1 MKIRTKIYFG
11 AAFTLV
17 VAALVGGIVLYAV
30 HALEV
35 ASGRIHRGTRAV
47 QGVFGLNQL
56 TTDYLMHHTRRAD
69 RQWRRRHSGLTELLE
84 KMHFSTPRQQAMLQQ
99 ARREC
104 QGAGAIF
111 SQIVNIHRRDRPGE
125 DPQALEELESR
136 LAYQLRSKTQRMV
149 STLFALNGR
158 VQSGLGNTMRAIN
171 LAVLLSTGILVV
183 ALLVDFF
190 LISRSILRPLARL
203 REGARTIGAGNL
215 GYRMK
220 DDAGDEVGELSHALN
235 RMAENLHQTTTS
247 RDELAREVNQRRQ
260 AERRLQQT
268 LTELRESNEQLQR
281 FAFISAHHL
290 REPLRKITAF
300 GDRLSR
306 RTAGELNKA
315 NQRDL
320 DYMCKA
326 AMHMQDLVSDLRS
339 YAQVVRREIRFTSTD
354 LTAVTEEALAELQP
368 VLEEMDGTVEIGNL
382 PTIEADPGR
391 IQRLMRN
398 LIENALKFHQEDQPP
413 AVTVEG
419 RIEDEAPTASC
430 VVEVCDNGIG
440 FKEKYKDRI
449 FSIFGRL
456 HPRDTYEGTGIGLAV
471 CAKIVHQ
478 HGGTIHAHS
487 APGEGST
494 FIVQLP
500 AQHFEGEH
508 SGKTNHDS
516 HS

>member
-1 MKIRTKIYFG
+1 VR
-11 AAFTLV
+11 
-17 VAALVGGIVLYAV
+17 
-30 HALEV
+30 ALEV

-56 TTDYLMHHTRRAD
+56 TTDYLMHQTRRAD
-69 RQWRRRHSGLTELLE
+69 RQWRRRHRGLTELLE
-84 KMHFSTPRQQAMLQQ
+84 KMHFSAPRQQAMLQQ

-111 SQIVNIHRRDRPGE
+111 SQIVNIHRRDRAGE
-125 DPQALEELESR
+125 DPQALKELESR

-158 VQSGLGNTMRAIN
+158 VQSGLGATMRAIN
-171 LAVLLSTGILVV
+171 LAVLLSTGVLVV
-183 ALLVDFF
+183 AILVDFF

-203 REGARTIGAGNL
+203 REGARTIGSGNL
-215 GYRMK
+215 EYRMEE
-220 DDAGDEVGELSHALN
+220 DAGDEVGELSRALD
-235 RMAENLHQTTTS
+235 RMAENLHETTAS
-247 RDELAREVNQRRQ
+247 RDELAREVTQRRQ

-290 REPLRKITAF
+290 REPLRKITSF

-306 RTAGELNKA
+306 RTAGDLSEA

-320 DYMCKA
+320 EYMCKA
-326 AMHMQDLVSDLRS
+326 AMHMQNLVSDLRS
-339 YAQVVRREIRFTSTD
+339 YAQVVRRETRFTSTD
-354 LTAVTEEALAELQP
+354 LSTVTEKALAEVQAFRKE
-368 VLEEMDGTVEIGNL
+368 VDGTVEIRDL
-382 PTIEADPGR
+382 PTIDADPDR
-391 IQRLMRN
+391 IQRLIRN
-398 LIENALKFHQEDQPP
+398 LIENALKFHREDQPP

-419 RIEDEAPTASC
+419 RIEEKKPTPLC
-430 VVEVCDNGIG
+430 VVEVSDNGIG

-456 HPRDTYEGTGIGLAV
+456 HPSGTFEGTGIGLAV

-478 HGGTIHAHS
+478 HGGTIDAHS
-487 APGEGST
+487 SPGEGSR

-500 AQHFEGEH
+500 AQHSKEEN
-508 SGKTNHDS
+508 SGKANHDS